1 MENRANYT
9 LVGGFV
15 LGVMLVGLAFVVWL
29 ARFELK
35 EDRTLYYIYFRGS
48 VAGLA
53 EGSTVRLR
61 GVPVG
66 TVSAIAI
73 DAKNVELIEVTVAIK
88 PGTPIKTDTVASLAA
103 QGITGLA
110 YVNLTGGSNAA
121 PPLLPREGKRRATIP
136 SVPSPLEKL
145 FDEAPNVIANASAVA
160 AQTAQLLSEENIA
173 RIGRILGHVETLS
186 ASLAAQRDQIAPLAG
201 EARIAIE
208 TVQWLALDAR
218 DALGRLERELA
229 GTLGD
234 TRTLVRDTDRLVTG
248 LQPAAGDVRQG
259 AQNVA
264 RMTTELETALRG
276 SGGPLRGFIDG
287 GLYEFSQFVTEARQ
301 LVASLQRLSL
311 QMERDPARFLFG
323 DQTRGF
329 EPSHQEQRP

>member
-15 LGVMLVGLAFVVWL
+15 LGVMLIGLAFVVWL

-48 VAGLA
+48 VSGLA

-110 YVNLTGGSNAA
+110 YINLLGGSNAA

-145 FDEAPNVIANASAVA
+145 FEEAPNVIANASLVA

-186 ASLAAQRDQIAPLAG
+186 AGLAAQRDQIAPLAG
-201 EARIAIE
+201 EARVAIE

-218 DALGRLERELA
+218 DALGRLERELV

-234 TRTLVRDTDRLVTG
+234 ARTLVRDTDRLVTG

-264 RMTTELETALRG
+264 RMTTELEAALRG
-276 SGGPLRGFIDG
+276 SGGPLRGFLDG

-329 EPSHQEQRP
+329 EPSRQEQRR

>member
-15 LGVMLVGLAFVVWL
+15 LGVILVGLAFVVWL

-35 EDRTLYYIYFRGS
+35 EEKTLYYIYFRGS

-110 YVNLTGGSNAA
+110 YINLMGGSNAA

-136 SVPSPLEKL
+136 SVPSPLDKL
-145 FDEAPNVIANASAVA
+145 FEEAPNVIANASAVA
-160 AQTAQLLSEENIA
+160 AQAALLLNEDNIA
-173 RIGRILGHVETLS
+173 KIGRILGHVETLA
-186 ASLAAQRDQIAPLAG
+186 ASLAAQRDQIGPLAG
-201 EARIAIE
+201 EARVAIE

-234 TRTLVRDTDRLVTG
+234 TRTLVRDADRLITG
-248 LQPAAGDVRQG
+248 LQPATGDVRQS

-264 RMTTELETALRG
+264 RMTAELEAALRG
-276 SGGPLRGFIDG
+276 SGGPLRGFLDG
-287 GLYEFSQFVTEARQ
+287 GLYEFSQFVAEARQ
-301 LVASLQRLSL
+301 LVASIQRLSL

-329 EPSHQEQRP
+329 EPSRQEQRR

>member
-88 PGTPIKTDTVASLAA
+88 PGTPIKTDTIASLAA

-110 YVNLTGGSNAA
+110 YINLMGGSNAA
-121 PPLLPREGKRRATIP
+121 PPLVPREGKRRATIP

-173 RIGRILGHVETLS
+173 RISRILGHVETLS
-186 ASLAAQRDQIAPLAG
+186 GSLAAQRDQIAPLAG
-201 EARIAIE
+201 EARVAIE

-229 GTLGD
+229 VTLGD

>member
-218 DALGRLERELA
+218 DALGRLERELV

-329 EPSHQEQRP
+329 EPSRQEQRP